1 MIYLTK
7 EQLVLIHSLVINE
20 TGGSHG
26 IRDPHP
32 ILSLEHSPR
41 QSVFGRELYPT
52 PFLKAA
58 VYAREIITTHPFVDG
73 NKRTAMTAATV
84 FLEHN
89 GYQFTAQRRE
99 IARFA
104 LKIIEKKL
112 NLEAIAAWLEQH
124 AKKS

>member
-7 EQLVLIHSLVINE
+7 EQLVLIHSLIVNE

-26 IRDPHP
+26 IRDPRP

-41 QSVFGRELYPT
+41 QIVFGRELYPT

-58 VYAREIITTHPFVDG
+58 VYAREIITAHPFVDG
-73 NKRTAMTAATV
+73 NKRTAMAAATV

-89 GYQFTAQRRE
+89 GYQFTAHKGE
-99 IARFA
+99 ITKFA
-104 LKIIEKKL
+104 LKIIGKKL
-112 NLEAIAAWLEQH
+112 DLEAIAAWLERH